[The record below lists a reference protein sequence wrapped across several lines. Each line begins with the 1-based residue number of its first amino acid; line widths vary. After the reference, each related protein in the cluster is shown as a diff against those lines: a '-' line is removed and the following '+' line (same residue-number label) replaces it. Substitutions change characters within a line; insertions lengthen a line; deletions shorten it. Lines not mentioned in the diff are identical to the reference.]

1 MGDFNINLLKVNIHA
16 KTNEFVNDVGPN
28 FAGILTVQWRIVGS
42 RGPGARNYVGP
53 SASGE
58 PTFPSRVSGATT

>member
-1 MGDFNINLLKVNIHA
+1 MGLEVD
-16 KTNEFVNDVGPN
+16 
-28 FAGILTVQWRIVGS
+28 QWRIVGS

-58 PTFPSRVSGATT
+58 PTFPSRVSGAT